1 MEGARTSVEPISPVF
16 PRGLGPRK
24 ARDALRAFPPEF
36 TMTAHNNPL
45 LERFFRLSM
54 VVLLNIRANCSLFIE
69 ITTSG
74 TPGRVDRDGIDI
86 PRFCFFAMV
95 STALLLT
102 SHVAVALAYALG
114 VCAYASLST
123 LHWLPNKPVARR
135 ALGGSA

>member
-1 MEGARTSVEPISPVF
+1 MCRGFRTDSISSLAFVVTSV
-16 PRGLGPRK
+16 
-24 ARDALRAFPPEF
+24 F
-36 TMTAHNNPL
+36 TA
-45 LERFFRLSM
+45 
-54 VVLLNIRANCSLFIE
+54 
-69 ITTSG
+69 SG

-123 LHWLPNKPVARR
+123 LHWLPSKPVARR